1 MDSEKKPERYLSV
14 KEFGGV
20 VGWGDDTI
28 RRLIRRNVIRAV
40 TLPQANPKK
49 RVHRRIRIPESE
61 LTRFVRLHSNA

>member
-1 MDSEKKPERYLSV
+1 MDSSMKPERYLSV
-14 KEFGGV
+14 KEFGGA

-40 TLPQANPKK
+40 VLPQANTAK

-61 LTRFVRLHSNA
+61 VTRFVRLHSNA